1 MKIVDVL
8 DLLSISQSKLGSP
21 IPLPFRIELENWFNM
36 ALYSSVALN
45 NLRQTLFQKK
55 I

>member
-45 NLRQTLFQKK
+45 NLRQTLF
-55 I
+55 